1 MFFYARSFNQPLYMW
16 NVLKVTNMND
26 AFENTPM
33 TEANKPSKKN
43 YQKYLH
49 HKENI
54 KPSIEAASMA
64 LLSKKGLNKDVSKRV
79 FEMLTNDPAMSEN
92 LAKHSIRASRKFE
105 TLKFRKELKEAIQ
118 KMNSRKSHTK
128 SSKSTSK
135 SASKGGKRTINRR
148 TKTRKT
154 R

>member
-1 MFFYARSFNQPLYMW
+1 MW

-64 LLSKKGLNKDVSKRV
+64 LLSKKGLNKDVSRHV
-79 FEMLTNDPAMSEN
+79 FEMLTNDPTISKKLE
-92 LAKHSIRASRKFE
+92 KHDLRALQNEKSL
-105 TLKFRKELKEAIQ
+105 TFRNELKEAIQ

-135 SASKGGKRTINRR
+135 SASKGGKRTRNRR
-148 TKTRKT
+148 TKTR

>member
-1 MFFYARSFNQPLYMW
+1 MW

-64 LLSKKGLNKDVSKRV
+64 LLSKKGLNKDVSRHV
-79 FEMLTNDPAMSEN
+79 FEMLTNDPTISEKLEKHN
-92 LAKHSIRASRKFE
+92 LRALQNEKSMR
-105 TLKFRKELKEAIQ
+105 FRNELKEAIQ
-118 KMNSRKSHTK
+118 EIESRKSQTK
-128 SSKSTSK
+128 KSEST
-135 SASKGGKRTINRR
+135 SKGGKRTRNRRR

-154 R
+154 KKTR